1 MTNPWFRRI
10 SGSFAL
16 INCSLLLTHPTL
28 AVGEN
33 SSFNQRPSPTVI
45 PQQSISQESSLSDY
59 QTELERAR
67 VAGDKE
73 AELRLENQIAWKYKT
88 TGDFA
93 QALNTLNQA
102 LPIARSLNNPHW
114 QAVTLHNLGA
124 INYELQQQDKALEY
138 FREALM
144 LRQQLE
150 DAPGEVIILS
160 NISRIYFDL
169 GQFQEALKYLD
180 RARTL
185 GSPDVSQIYYDL
197 GTTNVQGNTEVA
209 ASQGNSRGNS
219 PVVAPQQGSS
229 RAGGNSRRNAEIE
242 AGQNLE
248 YQYKA
253 LEFWEKTGDKFG
265 EAVTRFTIASLERD
279 RQQPETALTQ
289 IETSLEIVETL
300 RTQVPNQQL
309 RTFYFATVQNYYE
322 LYINLLMEL
331 HEQKPEAGYNIKA
344 LAAADRSRSRS
355 LLDQLNEFGTDI
367 RAGVDPNLLQEEKSI
382 QTQLSQLAA
391 KLNILE
397 LNGDSDEQAT
407 PEFQQVAQLLKQYQ
421 QIQGKIR
428 QTSPRYS
435 KIPPYQTLTLPKI
448 QQLLDQDTLLLEYHL
463 GDERSYLW
471 AVTPT
476 SINSYQLP
484 PRAIIEQAV
493 TEFRKQIVDPRNR
506 KRPQRVIQTANRLA
520 AMILGPAISQL
531 EQKRLLIVGQG
542 VLNYI
547 PFSALTLPGN
557 WGNTDEY
564 KPLILNHEIV
574 TIPSASI
581 LEKMRD
587 KFGQRQPAPK
597 TIAIFAD
604 PVFDGL
610 PPIPGTKKEAEKILD
625 LVPEDKRMVA
635 MGLAANRQTFTTTD
649 LSQYRILHLATH
661 GVGNSQYGELSTLVL
676 SQRDA
681 AGNNIDGF
689 LMPYDIDQLRLD
701 ADLVVLSACKTGLG
715 KEIKGEGIVG
725 LTGAFMSAGAER
737 LIVSLW
743 YISDDGTAELMTLL
757 YQKML
762 QQGLAPA
769 AALRA
774 AQLEMLKQEK
784 WRSPFEW
791 AGFVIQGDWR

>member
-1 MTNPWFRRI
+1 MANPWLGKI
-10 SGSFAL
+10 LAPVAL
-16 INCSLLLTHPTL
+16 VNVAILLPIPTPKVAAL
-28 AVGEN
+28 PHHLN
-33 SSFNQRPSPTVI
+33 PSPVVLS
-45 PQQSISQESSLSDY
+45 QNAISQESSLSDY

-67 VAGDKE
+67 NAGDKE

-88 TGDFA
+88 TGDLA

-138 FREALM
+138 FNAALI
-144 LRQQLE
+144 LRQQLG

-169 GQFQEALKYLD
+169 GQFQEGLKYLD
-180 RARTL
+180 RARNL

-197 GTTNVQGNTEVA
+197 GTTNAQDNTEVA
-209 ASQGNSRGNS
+209 TAQGSRGAREQGN
-219 PVVAPQQGSS
+219 S
-229 RAGGNSRRNAEIE
+229 RAGGNSSRNAARE
-242 AGQNLE
+242 AGQTLE

-265 EAVTRFTIASLERD
+265 EAVTRFTIATLERD
-279 RQQPETALTQ
+279 RQQLDPALTQ
-289 IETSLEIVETL
+289 IETSLNLVEAL

-309 RTFYFATVQNYYE
+309 RSFYFATVQNYYE

-331 HEQKPEAGYNIKA
+331 HAQNPTAGYDIKA
-344 LAAADRSRSRS
+344 LATADRSRSRS
-355 LLDQLNEFGTDI
+355 LLDQLNEFGADI
-367 RAGVDPNLLQEEKSI
+367 RAGVDPNLLQQEKTL
-382 QTQLSQLAA
+382 QSQLATIAA
-391 KLNILE
+391 KINILE
-397 LNGDSDEQAT
+397 LSGGDENEST
-407 PEFQQVAQLLKQYQ
+407 PEFQQVEQLLKQYQ

-435 KIPPYQTLTLPKI
+435 KIPPYQPLTLPEI
-448 QQLLDQDTLLLEYHL
+448 QQLLDKDTLLLEYHL
-463 GDERSYLW
+463 GEERSYLW

-476 SINSYQLP
+476 TINSYQLP
-484 PRAIIEQAV
+484 PRAIIEPAV
-493 TEFRKQIVDPRNR
+493 KEFRRKLADPRNQN
-506 KRPQRVIQTANRLA
+506 RPQTLTQTANRLG
-520 AMILGPAISQL
+520 AMILGPAIGKL
-531 EQKRLLIVGQG
+531 EQKRLLIVGHG

-581 LEKMRD
+581 LEKMRE
-587 KFGQRQPAPK
+587 KFGSRQPAPK
-597 TIAIFAD
+597 TIAVFAD
-604 PVFDGL
+604 PVFEGTL
-610 PPIPGTKKEAEKILD
+610 YPLPGTKKEAEKILD

-635 MGLAANRQTFTTTD
+635 MGLDANRRTFTETD

-661 GVGNSQYGELSTLVL
+661 GLANSKYGELSTLVL

-689 LMPYDIDQLRLD
+689 LCPMIWINC
-701 ADLVVLSACKTGLG
+701 A
-715 KEIKGEGIVG
+715 
-725 LTGAFMSAGAER
+725 
-737 LIVSLW
+737 
-743 YISDDGTAELMTLL
+743 
-757 YQKML
+757 
-762 QQGLAPA
+762 
-769 AALRA
+769 
-774 AQLEMLKQEK
+774 
-784 WRSPFEW
+784 
-791 AGFVIQGDWR
+791 